1 MIYLEPTT
9 FGWRPIYKSWYVLY
23 PLLLLCYLSAS
34 LRLASLP
41 PILKDDNGELINTL
55 VDWLIPPC
63 LNFVHKQVKVRE
75 RNNNVIK
82 CYLSLCIG
90 ASDYL

>member
-1 MIYLEPTT
+1 MVCTLPT
-9 FGWRPIYKSWYVLY
+9 I
-23 PLLLLCYLSAS
+23 LLCDFSAS

-75 RNNNVIK
+75 RNNNVLK
-82 CYLSLCIG
+82 HYLSVYR
-90 ASDYL
+90 S